1 VVTLIVVDDGRPSG
15 ASLPDGAPATRHNG
29 GGHGVVG
36 MTERAA
42 AFDGSLV
49 AGPHPSGGWQ
59 VAVTLRGCRAP
70 ALL

>member
-1 VVTLIVVDDGRPSG
+1 
-15 ASLPDGAPATRHNG
+15 
-29 GGHGVVG
+29 VVG

-49 AGPHPSGGWQ
+49 AAPHPSGGWQ

>member
-1 VVTLIVVDDGRPSG
+1 MTDALRGPACRM
-15 ASLPDGAPATRHNG
+15 APAATGPGRNG

-49 AGPHPSGGWQ
+49 AAPHPSGGWQ